1 MLVSIHS
8 KPTAPDAP
16 ILSGGASGT
25 GLATLGPRGDVLD
38 AWYPN
43 PALGSHAHT
52 ASERLAPD
60 AIPKRLGQLTGADA
74 GVGTEVVAI
83 RTTIADLNR
92 PSVDA
97 YDAYLRLHLLSHRVI
112 RPRDANFEGI
122 LELLADVVWTNHGP
136 MAAEGFA
143 DLHRRLRARG
153 PVSIHSV
160 GKIPRMV
167 DYVIPSGVRIADGAR
182 VQLGAHLAPGTVVMP
197 EGFVDY
203 DAGTLGTAII
213 EGQVAA
219 GVVIGDGSDVGGG
232 IGGAAIAVGKRC
244 LIGAK
249 AELRISLGDDCVVEP
264 RLHIAA
270 DTTVTRPDG
279 STVAARHLAGM
290 SNIHLSRNSI
300 TGAIEVVPWH
310 GDGVQLSAALYAN
323 N

>member
-1 MLVSIHS
+1 VVVIHS
-8 KPTAPDAP
+8 QPTVPDAP
-16 ILSGGASGT
+16 ILTGGASGT
-25 GLATLGPRGDVLD
+25 GLATLGRRGVVLD

-43 PALGSHAHT
+43 PTLGSHQHT
-52 ASERLAPD
+52 ESERLVPD
-60 AIPKRLGQLTGADA
+60 ATPKRLGQLTGTDA
-74 GVGTEVVAI
+74 CAGTEVVAI
-83 RTTIADLNR
+83 RTTIADLNE
-92 PSVDA
+92 PAVDA

-112 RPRDANFEGI
+112 RPRDANFDGI
-122 LELLADVVWTNHGP
+122 LALLTDVVWTNHGP

-182 VQLGAHLAPGTVVMP
+182 VQLGAYLAPGTVVMP

-219 GVVIGDGSDVGGG
+219 GVVIGDGCDVGGG
-232 IGGAAIAVGKRC
+232 VGGASITIGRRC
-244 LIGAK
+244 LVGAK

-264 RLHIAA
+264 RLHIEA

-279 STVAARHLAGM
+279 STVAARNLAGM

-300 TGAIEVVPWH
+300 TGAIEVAPWH
-310 GDGVQLSAALYAN
+310 GDGVELSAALCAN
-323 N
+323 D